1 MSGWSVD
8 GLAGMILDMSDSA
21 ATDEWVYIVT
31 DIEVDGPWP
40 GANSMRSFASVAV
53 SLDGTEHGRFEA
65 VLDELPGAAP
75 NEHTL
80 SWFQTVPEAWAAA
93 TTDPEPVADVM
104 SRYVDWVKGLP
115 HPRAFAASPLSFDG
129 GWVDYYLRRFTRY
142 GLHQGPYEDD
152 RLFDGPGL
160 CIRSYAAAVTGRP
173 AAELSAP
180 NLPGEW
186 LGDVEHTHRAID
198 DALGFAH
205 LLVTLSRHAGAL
217 TP

>member
-1 MSGWSVD
+1 
-8 GLAGMILDMSDSA
+8 
-21 ATDEWVYIVT
+21 
-31 DIEVDGPWP
+31 
-40 GANSMRSFASVAV
+40 MRSFASVAV
-53 SLDGTEHGRFEA
+53 SMDGTEHGRFEA

-80 SWFQTVPEAWAAA
+80 AWFRTVPEAWAAA
-93 TTDPEPVADVM
+93 TADPEPVADVM
-104 SRYVDWVKGLP
+104 RRYVAWVKGLP

-129 GWVDYYLRRFTRY
+129 GWVDYYLRRFTPY
-142 GLHQGPYEDD
+142 GLHQGPYERD
-152 RLFDGPGL
+152 RLFDGPAL

-180 NLPGEW
+180 NLPPEW
-186 LGDVEHTHRAID
+186 LGDVEHTHKAID

-205 LLVTLSRHAGAL
+205 LLVTLARRTGAL